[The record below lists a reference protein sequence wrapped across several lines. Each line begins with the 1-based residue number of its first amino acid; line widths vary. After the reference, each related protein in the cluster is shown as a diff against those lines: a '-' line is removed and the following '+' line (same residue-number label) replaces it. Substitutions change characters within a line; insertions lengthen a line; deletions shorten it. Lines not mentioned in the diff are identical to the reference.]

1 MRKTLCLQQDIFVAQ
16 CISALETSL
25 PPIFARRAIPKYFGE
40 AIALGTIANLGK
52 DGPPYVQQG
61 RNAIYEKRTFLE
73 WFQLYLEG
81 GVKGARKIQCDEE
94 QCTQKQ

>member
-1 MRKTLCLQQDIFVAQ
+1 MEQNHVGNTHSFIELCLE
-16 CISALETSL
+16 SLRTSL
-25 PPIFARRAIPKYFGE
+25 PPIFARRVLPKYLGG

-61 RNAIYEKRTFLE
+61 RNAIYEKESFLK

-81 GVKGARKIQCDEE
+81 GIKAVKTLEE
-94 QCTQKQ
+94 REFK